1 MYKFILLL
9 FISCTAFAAGN
20 NLNKV
25 EYLGELK
32 YLKIDKILSANK
44 SLLKVQ
50 VELSNTS
57 IDNQQLYYRFKWYD
71 SDGFSVWNDE
81 PWKTLMIYGKQRS
94 TLSAVAPTKKA
105 TDYKIEL
112 QSPENRNNDQ
122 SNASPLTG
130 S

>member
-1 MYKFILLL
+1 MYKLILLL
-9 FISCTAFAAGN
+9 LLSCSAFAAGN
-20 NLNKV
+20 NQNKV

-32 YLKIDKILSANK
+32 YLKVDKILSANK

-71 SDGFSVWNDE
+71 SDGFTVWNDE
-81 PWKTLMIYGKQRS
+81 PWKTLLIYGKQRS

-112 QSPENRNNDQ
+112 QSPENRNNDK

-130 S
+130 N